1 MTRWTDFIKEWV
13 KHHGG
18 SYKEALSNPEVKQE
32 YWTIYPKHSPAGK
45 EYQRVKEQT
54 TKFQRDEAQKDLMDM
69 VKQQKL
75 KDKTNSYR
83 RDETQKELMGIARY
97 QKLED
102 KQQQF
107 ADYGEFIPQVYE
119 LKHKFN
125 LIRDNTKKYTQLHPK
140 IQQLQS
146 ILYPMITR
154 LKKNIQTTNFITGS
168 EYKKIK
174 RIKPMKL
181 GIRDGSVSK
190 RIVGIIDKLIEQAEE
205 LDKKI

>member
-1 MTRWTDFIKEWV
+1 
-13 KHHGG
+13 
-18 SYKEALSNPEVKQE
+18 
-32 YWTIYPKHSPAGK
+32 
-45 EYQRVKEQT
+45 
-54 TKFQRDEAQKDLMDM
+54 MDM

-75 KDKTNSYR
+75 KQQTTNYQ
-83 RDETQKELMGIARY
+83 RDEAQKELIGIARF

-107 ADYGEFIPQVYE
+107 ADYGVFIPQIYE

-140 IQQLQS
+140 IQQLRS
-146 ILYPMITR
+146 ILYPMILR
-154 LKKNIQTTNFITGS
+154 LKKNTQTTNFITGK
-168 EYKKIK
+168 EYRKIKKIK
-174 RIKPMKL
+174 PKTL

-190 RIVGIIDKLIEQAEE
+190 RIVGIIDKLIEEAEE